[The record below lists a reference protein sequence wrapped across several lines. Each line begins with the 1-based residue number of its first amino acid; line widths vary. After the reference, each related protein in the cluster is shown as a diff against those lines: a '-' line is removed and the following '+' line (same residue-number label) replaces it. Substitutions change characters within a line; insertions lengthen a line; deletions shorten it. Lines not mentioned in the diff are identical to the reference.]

1 MSVTRLDTPFLDG
14 AVRSTNYFNGRILSR
29 EDMQRDRDAD
39 LAIHQR
45 FGQALGEGIVRGFE
59 VDMESLGG
67 SSVQNPIVNVRPGLA
82 VNRLGQ
88 TVALD
93 RNVQVSLLKPSAA
106 DTTTATPLSGQFN
119 DCAPP
124 DNNIYVTG
132 TGVYLLS
139 VAPAQTKQGLALV
152 SGLGNDSARCNAKE
166 VVEGVQFRLFQVKGL
181 SNAELADEAHLQNV
195 AAYKFFLAAGAGG
208 EMVRDPFASSVSLP
222 VATDPLLTDCDVPLA
237 LLYWTALGGLR
248 WVDLWSVRRRLA
260 SEALP
265 GNVPVGPAPHLVA
278 LGEAMLFQF
287 QDQIQSLRASVPPPQ
302 RASDAFRWLPPAGL
316 LTLGGIS
323 GAVGFD
329 STTFFSGFTTR
340 GPMFM
345 EGAQVRAFL
354 RLAAAFPPVKV
365 GDPELVWLYL
375 VRENRQPL
383 DSVTP
388 AQPYLIFALGRLPSQ
403 VVPRFDVSHWDYANY
418 ALDNECTGL

>member
-1 MSVTRLDTPFLDG
+1 MSATRLDTPFLEG

-67 SSVQNPIVNVRPGLA
+67 SSVQNPVVNVRPGLA
-82 VNRLGQ
+82 LNRLGQ

-93 RNVQVSLLKPSAA
+93 RNVQVSLLKPSTAEA
-106 DTTTATPLSGQFN
+106 TTASPLSGQFN
-119 DCAPP
+119 ACAPP
-124 DNNIYVTG
+124 DDNIYVTG

-166 VVEGVQFRLFQVKGL
+166 VVDGVQFRLFQVKGL
-181 SNAELADEAHLQNV
+181 SNADLADEAHLQNV

-208 EMVRDPFASSVSLP
+208 DAVRDPFSSSVSLP

-237 LLYWTALGGLR
+237 ILYWTALGGLR
-248 WVDLWSVRRRLA
+248 WVDLWSVRRRLTP
-260 SEALP
+260 ETRL
-265 GNVPVGPAPHLVA
+265 GQLPVGPSPHLVA

-287 QDQIQSLRASVPPPQ
+287 QDHIQSL
-302 RASDAFRWLPPAGL
+302 FRSPGAPLVVVDNFTHLPPVGL
-316 LTLGGIS
+316 LRLDGNLGV
-323 GAVGFD
+323 A
-329 STTFFSGFTTR
+329 FFSKRDATGMPVPLTVR
-340 GPMFM
+340 GPMHV
-345 EGAQVRAFL
+345 EGARVVPLLDRGLRYAPIDVRSS
-354 RLAAAFPPVKV
+354 
-365 GDPELVWLYL
+365 ELIWLYF
-375 VRENRQPL
+375 VRENL
-383 DSVTP
+383 NVP
-388 AQPYLIFALGRLPSQ
+388 AGFTRPPPYVIFASGHIPYQ
-403 VVPRFDVSHWDYANY
+403 GDPHFDVSKWGFANY
-418 ALDNECTGL
+418 ALT